1 MNEIKYTSY
10 KMRNFRKTCLLFAV
24 IFAVTIVHAQ
34 TYRLEAGFVSPK
46 QHGDGF
52 STTYFNGIRLGATA
66 EFNLKHNFSLLTG
79 ALYSVVY
86 SNKVQNYSA
95 SDSVIYKTFGHF
107 LDVPLRLTYTLP
119 ITKNLKVFA
128 FAGPNLN
135 IGLAQPQKIQADLS
149 DAWSTYTGIKSVNYG
164 DNDLYKNAMISRINF
179 QMGAGGGVQWKNYQ
193 LKGGYDFGI
202 NSINKVDTSKLL
214 RQGGWYVS
222 LVYQF

>member
-149 DAWSTYTGIKSVNYG
+149 DAWSAYTGIKSVNYG